1 MAAGEPETACPC
13 LRLFILLLLR
23 SQEFAA
29 QKSLRRLLLVL
40 CLACL
45 VVFLVTERRRVD
57 KTIHYDVE
65 NIRSTAPYFNDLEL
79 GSIVYGIMIATPGK
93 SHSLRLHYLSYY
105 L

>member
-13 LRLFILLLLR
+13 LMLFILLLLR

-57 KTIHYDVE
+57 KTIHYDLE
-65 NIRSTAPYFNDLEL
+65 NIRSTAAYFNDLQL
-79 GSIVYGIMIATPGK
+79 GFGDCIWDND
-93 SHSLRLHYLSYY
+93 SYPE
-105 L
+105 

>member
-1 MAAGEPETACPC
+1 MAAGEPETACAC
-13 LRLFILLLLR
+13 LGLFILLLLR

-29 QKSLRRLLLVL
+29 QKSLRRFLLVL
-40 CLACL
+40 CLACF

-79 GSIVYGIMIATPGK
+79 GFGDCIWDND
-93 SHSLRLHYLSYY
+93 SYPE
-105 L
+105 

>member
-23 SQEFAA
+23 SREFAA

-65 NIRSTAPYFNDLEL
+65 NIARVYIPGSREL
-79 GSIVYGIMIATPGK
+79 FSK
-93 SHSLRLHYLSYY
+93 N
-105 L
+105 